1 MPPPPLNASS
11 LLDICHAL
19 EAVNITQD
27 ERSTLSVGQEDK
39 LGTILTKLN
48 TVLRDFV
55 SQQSTNTITD
65 IRNGFSA
72 VEYGQ
77 YVGGGGEQGPV
88 ITYNNENFT
97 GVSPRMI
104 FIFPNDF
111 SSVND
116 YYCIGMRNYQ
126 FKRGFAVL
134 TNLRSSQILLNM
146 ECDKNQ
152 LSMSGNN
159 AYEINVRNKSYTY
172 LIFG

>member
-1 MPPPPLNASS
+1 MPPPLNASS
-11 LLDICHAL
+11 LLDICHAI
-19 EAVNITQD
+19 EAVNITQE
-27 ERSTLSVGQEDK
+27 ERSTLNVGKEDK
-39 LGTILTKLN
+39 LGTVLTKLN
-48 TVLRDFV
+48 TLLRDFV

-77 YVGGGGEQGPV
+77 YVGLYGNGTIGPI

-97 GVSPRMI
+97 NVSPRMI

-111 SSVND
+111 TVNS

-159 AYEINVRNKSYTY
+159 AYEINIRNRSYTY